1 MTKSYGNTHQ
11 YVVDRLYRDNRELY
25 DRVIAGELTPHRA
38 AIEAGWRPRQL
49 SVRVDDASRLV
60 ASLRRNTTPEF
71 VAEVGRL
78 IAEES

>member
-1 MTKSYGNTHQ
+1 MAKTYGNTHT
-11 YVVDRLYRDNRELY
+11 YVMERLQRDNHELY
-25 DRVIAGELTPHRA
+25 GRVLAGELTPHRA

-49 SVRVDDASRLV
+49 SVRVDDAARLV

-78 IAEES
+78 ITEQG